1 MDRNRMYQLLVLL
14 LIVLTIFIVGAAN
27 VGGYKTYEM
36 SVVNHD
42 GVPYVIVMD
51 TRTSQVRVHE
61 ISFKETIQV
70 FSGEER
76 ILKNWR

>member
-1 MDRNRMYQLLVLL
+1 M
-14 LIVLTIFIVGAAN
+14 GATN
-27 VGGYKTYEM
+27 VGGNKTYEM
-36 SVVNHD
+36 SVVNYD

-70 FSGEER
+70 FSGKER
-76 ILKNWR
+76 VLGDWR

>member
-1 MDRNRMYQLLVLL
+1 MNHNRMYQLSVLL
-14 LIVLTIFIVGAAN
+14 LIVLTIFVVGATN
-27 VGGYKTYEM
+27 VGGNKTYEM
-36 SVVNHD
+36 SVVSYD
-42 GVPYVIVMD
+42 GVPYVVVMD

>member
-1 MDRNRMYQLLVLL
+1 MNNNRMYQLFVLL
-14 LIVLTIFIVGAAN
+14 LILLTIFVVGATN
-27 VGGYKTYEM
+27 VGGNKTYEM
-36 SVVNHD
+36 SVVNYD
-42 GVPYVIVMD
+42 GVPYVVVMD

>member
-1 MDRNRMYQLLVLL
+1 MNHNRMYQLSVLL
-14 LIVLTIFIVGAAN
+14 LIVLTIFVVGATN
-27 VGGYKTYEM
+27 VGGNKTYEM
-36 SVVNHD
+36 SVVSYD
-42 GVPYVIVMD
+42 GVPYVVVMD

-76 ILKNWR
+76 MLKDWR

>member
-1 MDRNRMYQLLVLL
+1 MNYNRIYKVLVFLF
-14 LIVLTIFIVGAAN
+14 IALTIFIMGATN
-27 VGGYKTYEM
+27 VGGNKTYEM
-36 SVVNHD
+36 SVVNYD

-70 FSGEER
+70 FSGKER
-76 ILKNWR
+76 VLGDWR